1 MLSAR
6 DRRPLA
12 SCNAS
17 RAAIVC
23 NEMPHYHNRI
33 VKDRSESVSTL
44 LLFSPDWEALILLKA
59 AGLVKSYDLFFEARF
74 TRGR

>member
-1 MLSAR
+1 MPPVAPCDALW
-6 DRRPLA
+6 
-12 SCNAS
+12 
-17 RAAIVC
+17 AAIVC

-33 VKDRSESVSTL
+33 VKDQIESVSTL
-44 LLFSPDWEALILLKA
+44 LLFSPDGEALILLKA